1 MSSRLRLS
9 WGNFGVTDPEG
20 RGVDAIAIA
29 AAGLRPAAATS
40 SEHFVRLAFVSR
52 VKG

>member
-9 WGNFGVTDPEG
+9 WGNFGVTDPE
-20 RGVDAIAIA
+20 VDAIAIA